1 MTIISQCNIKLLNVC
16 NISVQFF
23 EKNVIYLPNP
33 SVVISMVVKIA
44 FSAYNASHT
53 YVPYEDSKDRKES
66 KLVDFSV

>member
-1 MTIISQCNIKLLNVC
+1 M
-16 NISVQFF
+16 QFF